1 MDKLKN
7 NNRKMVNFNFNY
19 NNNNKVNNFIKKLE
33 MIKIN
38 KIQ

>member
-38 KIQ
+38 KI